1 MPKPTSSYRIP
12 KYLKDFIAE
21 FKKAKKIESS
31 TDVVIY
37 ALDTL
42 KKIWEEQKK
51 DNGLELEFT
60 KPSIND
66 EWMTPKEK
74 VLNRVDNDSQ
84 FKKEEYKV
92 VLKITPEQVQDYI
105 DNYQELGMTLQ
116 DYYKTHVEK

>member
-21 FKKAKKIESS
+21 FKKEKKIESS

-42 KKIWEEQKK
+42 KKIWETQKK
-51 DNGLELEFT
+51 ENYNLEFV
-60 KPSIND
+60 KPSIDD
-66 EWMTPKEK
+66 EWMTPKAK
-74 VLNRVDNDSQ
+74 VLNKVETDPNFR
-84 FKKEEYKV
+84 KEEYKV
-92 VLKITPEQVQDYI
+92 VLKISPEQVQDYI